1 VLFRELRDSDHM
13 KPGDRINYA
22 KSLLTEVVG
31 LQVLLTHVLS
41 SMSRGE
47 WQGAE
52 QYKEIMRQ
60 MKTKKHH
67 WAQEILAEKPPD
79 AQG

>member
-1 VLFRELRDSDHM
+1 M

-31 LQVLLTHVLS
+31 LQVLLTHILS
-41 SMSRGE
+41 SMSGGE
-47 WQGAE
+47 WLGAE

-60 MKTKKHH
+60 MKTKE
-67 WAQEILAEKPPD
+67 ASLGSRD
-79 AQG
+79 FG